1 MTIEHTRIKTYSRA
15 KGHSAL
21 AAAAYRGGF
30 LLIDPKSGAKHDY
43 RGRAGI
49 IQACFLAPPGS
60 PAWVNDPQRLWA
72 AVEAAERRRN
82 STVCRDFT
90 IALPHELDDRERW
103 DLVLDISH
111 ALIER
116 YGFALQA
123 SHHRPTKDDPR
134 YFYAHLL
141 VTTRRMEASGLAAK
155 TRVLDGRING
165 YGEVLWI
172 RAMISGRINAHRG
185 QSKIQ
190 VEHEPQDLAERLA
203 MRRGEGSVRDEQA
216 SFEQLL
222 GRYRKEG
229 KLLPVP
235 VGHTA
240 ERARR
245 EQASALPMVAANA
258 TDLPRNSAVRS
269 PSALQLNAG
278 MCTEAAK
285 MALAEL
291 PRRQDSHRDR

>member
-15 KGHSAL
+15 KGHSAI

-30 LLIDPKSGAKHDY
+30 LLTEPKSGVKHDY
-43 RGRAGI
+43 RGRGGI
-49 IQACFLAPPGS
+49 IQACCLGPAGS

-72 AVEAAERRRN
+72 AAEAAERRRN

-123 SHHRPTKDDPR
+123 SHHRPKDDPR
-134 YFYAHLL
+134 YFYAHVL

-172 RAMISGRINAHRG
+172 RAMISARINERLG
-185 QSKIQ
+185 QSRVQIERKTR
-190 VEHEPQDLAERLA
+190 DLAERLA
-203 MRRGEGSVRDEQA
+203 TRRGEGVVGDEQA

-235 VGHTA
+235 AGHTA
-240 ERARR
+240 EQARGEQSRAFPTV
-245 EQASALPMVAANA
+245 AGTAAHAMPYSAAALPVGLDINE
-258 TDLPRNSAVRS
+258 
-269 PSALQLNAG
+269 G
-278 MCTEAAK
+278 KGGEAQST
-285 MALAEL
+285 ALAE
-291 PRRQDSHRDR
+291 PPCPQDRH

>member
-15 KGHSAL
+15 KGHSAI

-30 LLIDPKSGAKHDY
+30 LLIDPKSGVKHDY

-49 IQACFLAPPGS
+49 IQACCLAPPGS

-72 AVEAAERRRN
+72 AAEAAERRRN

-90 IALPHELDDRERW
+90 IALPHELDDRKRW

-172 RAMISGRINAHRG
+172 RGMISQRSNAHLG
-185 QSKIQ
+185 LGPAQ
-190 VEHEPQDLAERLA
+190 VKPNPENLAKRLELRRAGNNFGDGHANFEH
-203 MRRGEGSVRDEQA
+203 
-216 SFEQLL
+216 LL

-235 VGHTA
+235 EGHTA
-240 ERARR
+240 ERARSELR
-245 EQASALPMVAANA
+245 GVARPSTDHEGIDALPVPRSELLSEVLQSYSQVGE
-258 TDLPRNSAVRS
+258 DLPRN
-269 PSALQLNAG
+269 AG
-278 MCTEAAK
+278 
-285 MALAEL
+285 
-291 PRRQDSHRDR
+291 

>member
-15 KGHSAL
+15 KGHSAI

-30 LLIDPKSGAKHDY
+30 LLIDPKSGAKLDY

-49 IQACFLAPPGS
+49 IQACCLAPTGS
-60 PAWVNDPQRLWA
+60 PAWTNDPQRLWA
-72 AVEAAERRRN
+72 AAEAAERRRN

-103 DLVLDISH
+103 DLVLDISQ
-111 ALIER
+111 ALINR

-141 VTTRRMEASGLAAK
+141 VATRRMEATGLAAK

-165 YGEVLWI
+165 YGEVIWI
-172 RAMISGRINAHRG
+172 RAMISERINAHLG
-185 QSKIQ
+185 LGEPQ
-190 VEHEPQDLAERLA
+190 VEPNPESLAKRLEL
-203 MRRGEGSVRDEQA
+203 RRGENNLGDGDA
-216 SFEQLL
+216 SFEHLL

-235 VGHTA
+235 AGHTA
-240 ERARR
+240 ERAKGDQSR
-245 EQASALPMVAANA
+245 ALPMVAGIAPHSLSYSPA
-258 TDLPRNSAVRS
+258 TGVFPVLVSALSGVPPEPSRGVREDLPH
-269 PSALQLNAG
+269 NAG
-278 MCTEAAK
+278 
-285 MALAEL
+285 
-291 PRRQDSHRDR
+291 

>member
-30 LLIDPKSGAKHDY
+30 LLIDPKSGIKHDY

-49 IQACFLAPPGS
+49 IQACCLAPPGS
-60 PAWVNDPQRLWA
+60 PAWVHDPERLWA
-72 AVEAAERRRN
+72 AAEAAERRRN

-103 DLVLDISH
+103 DLVLDMSH

-141 VTTRRMEASGLAAK
+141 ATTRRMESSGLTAK

-165 YGEVLWI
+165 KGEIEWI
-172 RAMISGRINAHRG
+172 RAMISDRIRCHLARNQAET
-185 QSKIQ
+185 K
-190 VEHEPQDLAERLA
+190 AERSELSQRIA
-203 MRRGEGSVRDEQA
+203 VRRDEGIFVEGLA

-222 GRYRKEG
+222 ERYRKQG
-229 KLLPVP
+229 SLLAVP
-235 VGHTA
+235 AGHTA
-240 ERARR
+240 EQARR
-245 EQASALPMVAANA
+245 EKGVVAVNAVASGIELAP
-258 TDLPRNSAVRS
+258 S
-269 PSALQLNAG
+269 PLVGSLRDREISAG
-278 MCTEAAK
+278 MDGEARSGAQEGTQV
-285 MALAEL
+285 L
-291 PRRQDSHRDR
+291 QDRH